1 MTKKQ
6 ANMIAELV
14 RYFWI
19 MVSMVSFGLY
29 AMDLIEE
36 TTCGI
41 VFIMSGI
48 AVFNSIIIK
57 ICNDKDYGKDED

>member
-1 MTKKQ
+1 MSKKQ
-6 ANMIAELV
+6 GNMIAELV

-19 MVSMVSFGLY
+19 MVSMISFGLY

-41 VFIMSGI
+41 IFIMSGI
-48 AVFNSIIIK
+48 AVFNSVIIK
-57 ICNDKDYGKDED
+57 LCNEKDDKED